1 MSVVGWLLV
10 LVSAGLTVAANL
22 LLRAGIVAAGG
33 FDGLASILRLARE
46 PRFDLGFFLYGL
58 AALVWFRVV
67 ATEPLSTAYP
77 ILVSLTFLLVTFGA
91 SMFFHEALTLRKM
104 AALGVM
110 LTGIWL
116 MGGR

>member
-1 MSVVGWLLV
+1 MSAAGWLLV

-22 LLRAGIVAAGG
+22 LLRAGILSAGG
-33 FDGLASILRLARE
+33 MNGLASLLPLARE
-46 PRFDLGFFLYGL
+46 WRFDAGVLCYGL

-91 SMFFHEALTLRKM
+91 GLFFHEALTLRKV

-116 MGGR
+116 MGAS